1 MCLGSSSLRR
11 RFISLHRR
19 ASIGHSR
26 RFHRSAAVRI
36 ALVAHGTRPCRG
48 LPGLSCDVS
57 DLCDWLCV
65 LSDDISHHVVIHT
78 CWPVCSGPV
87 CLPVHYLRLFPQYTR
102 DRHPL
107 ISCTFARLFVVKTRS
122 TRSPICRSLCAVRFK
137 APACKSS
144 QGHRR
149 SSLSHCSSC
158 SVVARRECT
167 PSLRK
172 LARTPPSIL
181 DHPQHPYC
189 SFIS

>member
-48 LPGLSCDVS
+48 LSGLSCDVS

-78 CWPVCSGPV
+78 CWPVCSGQA
-87 CLPVHYLRLFPQYTR
+87 CLPVHYPRLFPQYTR
-102 DRHPL
+102 DRYPL
-107 ISCTFARLFVVKTRS
+107 ISRTFARLFVVETRS
-122 TRSPICRSLCAVRFK
+122 TRSPVRRSSRAVRFE
-137 APACKSS
+137 APARKSS
-144 QGHRR
+144 QVIAR
-149 SSLSHCSSC
+149 SSLSHRSSR
-158 SVVARRECT
+158 SIVARRECT

-172 LARTPPSIL
+172 LARTPPSIS
-181 DHPQHPYC
+181 DHP
-189 SFIS
+189 

>member
-78 CWPVCSGPV
+78 CWPVCSGQA
-87 CLPVHYLRLFPQYTR
+87 CLPVHYPRLFPQYTR
-102 DRHPL
+102 DRYPL
-107 ISCTFARLFVVKTRS
+107 ISRTFARLFVVETRS
-122 TRSPICRSLCAVRFK
+122 TRSPVRRSSRAVRFE
-137 APACKSS
+137 APARKSS
-144 QGHRR
+144 QVIARSSFIALYRR
-149 SSLSHCSSC
+149 SLRVYSFAAETSPYSSFHI
-158 SVVARRECT
+158 R
-167 PSLRK
+167 PPL
-172 LARTPPSIL
+172 TPPLFVLS
-181 DHPQHPYC
+181 
-189 SFIS
+189 